1 MVSYL
6 SSCPWQC
13 SVRDMERDVRYF
25 VRSGDGEPPSYI
37 ATQNR
42 LTITRDAFTAPEFS
56 VLVEMVRES
65 VEALCRSRPDDR
77 LDRIVICLDYGV
89 TQAKE

>member
-1 MVSYL
+1 
-6 SSCPWQC
+6 
-13 SVRDMERDVRYF
+13 MERDVRYF
-25 VRSGDGEPPSYI
+25 VRPGDGEPPSYI